1 MDSNTGLWRWKGRGR
16 KWFCYGQRLGRA
28 RKSGWLGGLSLAQEA
43 ARYPQRAF
51 GLLHM
56 NGLGQNQI
64 RAEAKRFGHAGL
76 SFNYGHR
83 Q

>member
-1 MDSNTGLWRWKGRGR
+1 MVLRWPAAR
-16 KWFCYGQRLGRA
+16 RA
-28 RKSGWLGGLSLAQEA
+28 GKSGWLGGLSLAQQA
-43 ARYPQRAF
+43 TRDSQRAF

-64 RAEAKRFGHAGL
+64 RAQAKRFGHAGL
-76 SFNYGHR
+76 SFNYRHR